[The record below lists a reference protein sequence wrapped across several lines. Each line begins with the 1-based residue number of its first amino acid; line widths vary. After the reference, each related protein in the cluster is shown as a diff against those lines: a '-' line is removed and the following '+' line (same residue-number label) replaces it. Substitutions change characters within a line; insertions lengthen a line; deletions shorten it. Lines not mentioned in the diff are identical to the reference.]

1 MFVGSSSGIAAYN
14 NEWSYEPG
22 SLNKLVFKAEQVR
35 ALLFLD
41 KEQTEQG
48 IQSNSV
54 AKWLRMREKSNKI
67 ESSAIK
73 LI

>member
-14 NEWSYEPG
+14 NEWSYETG

-48 IQSNSV
+48 IQSNPV
-54 AKWLRMREKSNKI
+54 AK
-67 ESSAIK
+67 
-73 LI
+73 